1 MRETRFDGGMH
12 PSRGTPPRAP
22 RAASA
27 DQKLRPSTISNINCE
42 ILPVSI
48 DRATCGAMFVF
59 AVEESMPC
67 ERNGPGM
74 AMDLTAERL

>member
-12 PSRGTPPRAP
+12 PSRGTPPRAL

-27 DQKLRPSTISNINCE
+27 NQKLRPSTISNINCE

-48 DRATCGAMFVF
+48 DRAACGAMFVF
-59 AVEESMPC
+59 EVGERTALK
-67 ERNGPGM
+67 RNGPGIT
-74 AMDLTAERL
+74 MDLTAEHL